1 MVDLAEAVE
10 DVVAAE
16 PSVGRA
22 AASVTAMVPHLSPC
36 HRVRQVVTA
45 RAGATRA
52 VAAAAAVARVTAQT

>member
-1 MVDLAEAVE
+1 VVDLAEAVE
-10 DVVAAE
+10 DVVAAV
-16 PSVGRA
+16 PAVGRA

-52 VAAAAAVARVTAQT
+52 VAAAVAARVTAQT